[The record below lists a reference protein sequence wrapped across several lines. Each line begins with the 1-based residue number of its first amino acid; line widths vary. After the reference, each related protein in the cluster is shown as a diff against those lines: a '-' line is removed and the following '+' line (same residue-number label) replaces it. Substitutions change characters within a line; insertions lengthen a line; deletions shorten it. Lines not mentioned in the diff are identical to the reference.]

1 VVNSAIL
8 NNNFLFLIKMLLF
21 LIKMF
26 LLTIGK
32 GEKVHG
38 GAYPSKAEIRKSIR
52 RARNGPGRNQSGGG
66 RVDSLKGFNPDSFDR
81 VLLDAPCSALGLRP
95 RLFAG
100 EVEDPFIENWS
111 AFT

>member
-1 VVNSAIL
+1 
-8 NNNFLFLIKMLLF
+8 M
-21 LIKMF
+21 
-26 LLTIGK
+26 
-32 GEKVHG
+32 
-38 GAYPSKAEIRKSIR
+38 R

-66 RVDSLKGFNPDSFDR
+66 RGDISKGFDPDSFDR

-100 EVEDPFIENWS
+100 QVEVDLFIEIYR